1 MSLKNKIHQQWIR
14 TEACGDLSDRT
25 VKVTR
30 VAKVVKGGK
39 RFSFSALVVSGDGRG
54 HVGLGLG
61 KAGEAQ
67 EAARKGGEKARKT
80 MVKIPLIGTTIPH
93 EVLGRSGATRVL
105 LRPAPPGTGV
115 IAGSVVR
122 SVIDMAGIK
131 DIRTKCIGSSNANN
145 VLRATLTAL
154 LQLKEPKLIAER
166 RGVTLEAI
174 KYHPYEK

>member
-1 MSLKNKIHQQWIR
+1 MSLKNKMHSQWVR
-14 TEACGDLSDRT
+14 PEACGDASDRT
-25 VKVTR
+25 VQVKR

-67 EAARKGGEKARKT
+67 EAAKKGGEKARKS
-80 MVKIPLIGTTIPH
+80 MVKIPLVGTTIPH
-93 EVLGRSGATRVL
+93 EVLGRSGATQVL

-122 SVIDMAGIK
+122 AVIDMTGIK
-131 DIRTKCIGSSNANN
+131 DVRTKCIGSSNTNN
-145 VLRATLTAL
+145 VLRATLMAL
-154 LQLKEPKLIAER
+154 LKLKEPKLIAER

-174 KYHPYEK
+174 DYHPYGK